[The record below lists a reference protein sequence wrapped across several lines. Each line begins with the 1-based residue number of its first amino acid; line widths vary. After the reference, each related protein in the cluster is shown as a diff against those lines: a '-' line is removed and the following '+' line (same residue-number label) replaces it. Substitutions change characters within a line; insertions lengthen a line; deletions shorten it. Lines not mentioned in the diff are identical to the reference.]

1 MPASKRF
8 SLLLG
13 IVMLL
18 LLQCSTPSS
27 TLLIDSWSDND
38 YKAIGFENVLVVGIA
53 RRPVVRE
60 AFEYELKSQL
70 KSKTVRVIASV
81 DVMPLG
87 EKIDVET
94 FHKYFDD
101 KNIDAVFVT
110 RLVAVDELPSESSPG
125 QTQYRDAASFYE
137 HYETNYGNQAKEVMD
152 EQNLILKVETN
163 LYETKNEKKV
173 WSCLSKSFQQGK
185 TGRILGSLAK
195 VIADTVK
202 KDGFLKE

>member
-1 MPASKRF
+1 MPATKGL
-8 SLLLG
+8 SLLFG
-13 IVMLL
+13 FVTLL
-18 LLQCSTPSS
+18 FLQCSTPGS
-27 TLLIDSWSDND
+27 TLLIDSWSNND
-38 YKAIGFENVLVVGIA
+38 YQTTGFQKVLVVGIA
-53 RRPVVRE
+53 RRSVVRE

-70 KSKTVRVIASV
+70 KSKTVKVIASV
-81 DVMPLG
+81 DVMPLD

-137 HYETNYGNQAKEVMD
+137 HYETNYGNQAEEVMD

-185 TGRILGSLAK
+185 TGRILGGLAK
-195 VIADTVK
+195 VIAETVK
-202 KDGFLKE
+202 EDGFLKE